1 MITVVVSNMI
11 YLRGVTTPLRAK
23 ITKRLTIDNPE
34 YVKRKKRRAPVWG
47 VPPKIKLYYEDGTM
61 LVLPRGFRGQLEDIL
76 NKENVTWGDHT
87 IYGNSIDFG
96 NWNED
101 GYAIRTAQRPCL
113 DAVSVGNGVL
123 IAPAGSGKT
132 VMGLRYL
139 WEKSRPAL
147 WITHTI
153 DLLEQTTK
161 RAYQCMP
168 DIKEVGRIAEGKTVW
183 GSGQLIV
190 ATYQTLMNN
199 EALIEKLNGFIGT
212 VVIDE
217 NHNAAAD
224 CFSSVINKLK
234 AVERLGLTATPE
246 RKDGLESIVYATI
259 GPQLYVI
266 ERNGLYD
273 AGRLVKPTIN
283 PVYTTFNYNPAS
295 IVSEYGA
302 IDAGGEEMVYSD
314 LLQAVINDEERLQ
327 LIADNIVDC
336 VGYQLVISDSIPYCH
351 KLYDNIVSELINRG
365 IHRET
370 NVKVVHGTL
379 QRTKWLTARSESDA
393 MTQIQDGKAIN
404 AKYDAKARRW
414 KVQVEQ
420 YDAQTF
426 KAWSISTA
434 ERKQIMKDA
443 ADRKIDILIA
453 TSQLVQEGLD
463 LPHLNHGHLVTPKR
477 GDEGGKS
484 NGIPIEQA
492 IGRVM
497 RPDPLNKDKQAFW
510 WDYVDYNVGIFKNQF
525 YSRKKVYERLGL
537 GVPRKAGSKKQEL
550 SDFLKNLS
558 F

>member
-1 MITVVVSNMI
+1 MITVIVSNMI
-11 YLRGVTTPLRAK
+11 YLRGVTTPLRAE

-34 YVKRKKRRAPVWG
+34 YVKRKKRKAPVWG
-47 VPPKIKLYYEDGTM
+47 VPPKIKLYYEDGTT
-61 LVLPRGFRGQLEDIL
+61 LVLPRGFRGQLTEIL
-76 NKENVTWGDHT
+76 SKENVTWGDHT
-87 IYGNSIDFG
+87 INGNNVDFG
-96 NWNED
+96 NWSAD
-101 GYAIRTAQRPCL
+101 YAIRTAQKPCL
-113 DAVSVGNGVL
+113 DAVRVGNGVL
-123 IAPAGSGKT
+123 VAPAGSGKT

-168 DIKEVGRIAEGKTVW
+168 EIKEVGRIAEGSVVW

-199 EALIEKLNGFIGT
+199 EALIEQLNGFIGT
-212 VVIDE
+212 VVVDE
-217 NHNAAAD
+217 CHRTASE
-224 CFSSVINKLK
+224 CFSTVVNKLK
-234 AVERLGLTATPE
+234 AVERLGLTATPD
-246 RKDGLESIVYATI
+246 RKDGLEELVYATI

-266 ERNGLYD
+266 DRNDLYE
-273 AGRLVKPTIN
+273 AGRLVKPKIEF
-283 PVYTTFNYNPAS
+283 VYTNFNYNPAS
-295 IVSEYGA
+295 VISEQGA
-302 IDAGGEEMVYSD
+302 IDAGGEEMVYND
-314 LLQAVINDEERLQ
+314 LLQAVITDEERLQ
-327 LIADNIVDC
+327 LIAENIVEC
-336 VGYQLVISDSIPYCH
+336 VGYQLIISDSIPYCH
-351 KLYDNIVSELINRG
+351 KLYDCIVEELIKRDTLRK
-365 IHRET
+365 I

-393 MTQIQDGKAIN
+393 MTQIQEGKAIN

-426 KAWSISTA
+426 KDWSISTA

-484 NGIPIEQA
+484 NGIPIEQG

-497 RPDPLNKDKQAFW
+497 RPDPQNPNKQAFW
-510 WDYVDYNVGIFKNQF
+510 WDYVDYNVGIFKNQY
-525 YSRKKVYERLGL
+525 YSRRKVYERLGL
-537 GVPRKAGSKKQEL
+537 ELPKKRQNKKQEL

-558 F
+558 Y